1 MKAII
6 QGETLTQYIERR
18 AIKHKAIFQ
27 ELNVTRD
34 GWFKRRTK
42 LSRLTVGELIS
53 LGSILS
59 LTTYEVLQLIENEI
73 NTYEATHSS
82 IP

>member
-1 MKAII
+1 MKEII
-6 QGETLTQYIERR
+6 PGETFTQHIERR

-53 LGSILS
+53 LASILS
-59 LTTYEVLQLIENEI
+59 LTSYEVLQLVENEI
-73 NTYEATHSS
+73 ENYMATHPSNL
-82 IP
+82 

>member
-73 NTYEATHSS
+73 NIYEATHSS

>member
-1 MKAII
+1 MKEII
-6 QGETLTQYIERR
+6 PEETFTQHIERR

-34 GWFKRRTK
+34 AWFKRRTK

-59 LTTYEVLQLIENEI
+59 LTSFEVLQLVQNEMKS
-73 NTYEATHSS
+73 YVATHPSNL
-82 IP
+82 

>member
-73 NTYEATHSS
+73 KMYEATHSS

>member
-1 MKAII
+1 MKEII
-6 QGETLTQYIERR
+6 PGETFTQHIERR

-42 LSRLTVGELIS
+42 LSRLTVGELMS

-59 LTTYEVLQLIENEI
+59 LTSFEVLQLVENEI
-73 NTYEATHSS
+73 KTYVATHPSNL
-82 IP
+82 

>member
-1 MKAII
+1 MKEII
-6 QGETLTQYIERR
+6 PGETFTQYIERR

-59 LTTYEVLQLIENEI
+59 LTSFEVLQLVENEI
-73 NTYEATHSS
+73 KNYVATHPSNL
-82 IP
+82 

>member
-73 NTYEATHSS
+73 NMYEATHSS